1 MTWLQ
6 LWEKIGRQPLRL
18 TRQKEVTIK
27 IQDMEYKCEIV
38 YEDNGNDWYLI
49 IKED

>member
-6 LWEKIGRQPLRL
+6 LLKKIGKQPLRL

-27 IQDMEYKCEIV
+27 IRGVEYKCEIE
-38 YEDNGNDWYLI
+38 YEDNGNNWHLI
-49 IKED
+49 LKE

>member
-6 LWEKIGRQPLRL
+6 LWKRIGKQPLRL

-27 IQDMEYKCEIV
+27 IEDIEYKCEII
-38 YEDNGNDWYLI
+38 YENNGNNWCLV
-49 IKED
+49 IKE